1 MKIVIVDDSGKTLP
15 IMMMFSNLSSP
26 SYKEKTLKA
35 KAEYFFNKTYD
46 FKELI
51 VTIES
56 LIKNDRIKQ

>member
-1 MKIVIVDDSGKTLP
+1 
-15 IMMMFSNLSSP
+15 MMMFSNLSSP